1 MTSAARASLAVM
13 VLLAAGRLEAQSLR
27 GQVTDATTLGLPGVV
42 VTVAA
47 AGQPAREVVTDDTG
61 GYRLEGLAPGSTTV
75 SFRAINFASRSE
87 TLTLQTGQVHVV
99 DATLEIALTADVTVV
114 GSRAFRNL
122 ADIEDPRLSLVGVA
136 RAASEGAV
144 TPAELRVRPVLR
156 AGEVL
161 ETVPGLVVSQHTGEG
176 KANQYYLR
184 GFNLDHGTDFATT
197 VAGLPMNLPTHAHG
211 HGYTDTNFLIP
222 ELIGGIQ
229 FSKGPYDASRGD
241 FTTAGAASVRYLN
254 VLDRPIG
261 SLSTG
266 EQGWTRAL
274 AATSPAV
281 GPGHLLVAAEVAR
294 VDGPWSRPDDY
305 RRLNGVARYSVKTP
319 RQAWSVMAL
328 AYSGR
333 WNGTDQIPARAIDS
347 GLLSRFDGVDRT
359 TGGATTRTALVG
371 EWQRSHG
378 RRSTSATVSAQR
390 YDLDLFSNFTYFLD
404 DPVNGDQFHQ
414 ADRRW
419 IGAARLT
426 EQGLARGWGR
436 PIEWRVGLEG
446 RRDAI
451 GLVGIYRT
459 AARRRLATVREDA
472 VDQTSGA
479 AFVSA
484 EVALASKLRAELG
497 LRGDL
502 FHFDV
507 TAGVAENSGRETAA
521 LVSPK
526 GGLVVGPW
534 KGTEF
539 YGNAG
544 LGFHS
549 NDARGATLTIDPS
562 SGEAAD
568 RVTPLVRAT
577 GGEVGVRTVFVPRT
591 QLTVAAWTLGLES
604 EQLFVGDAGTTAA
617 GRPSR
622 RSGLEVSIYSR
633 IRPWLL
639 ADADVAWTRSR
650 FSDDAPEGNRI
661 PGAVGVVADAGL
673 TVTPA
678 RRLFGALRLRAFG
691 PRALVEDGTESS
703 RATHIVNARLGLRL
717 AKSLALVADAF
728 NLFDAAGSDID
739 YFYAS
744 RLPGEP
750 EGGVDDRH
758 FHPAVP
764 RAFRLMLST
773 TW

>member
-1 MTSAARASLAVM
+1 MTSAV
-13 VLLAAGRLEAQSLR
+13 LAAFAVIALQAVPVDAQTVQGR
-27 GQVTDATTLGLPGVV
+27 VTDATALGLPGVV
-42 VTVAA
+42 VTAAA
-47 AGQPAREVVTDDTG
+47 AGQPTRETVTDDTG
-61 GYRLEGLAPGSTTV
+61 AYRFDGLTPGPITLL
-75 SFRAINFASRSE
+75 FRAVQFATRSR
-87 TLTLQTGQVHVV
+87 TLDVQAGRTHVV
-99 DATLEIALTADVTVV
+99 DATLEIALAADVTVI

-122 ADIEDPRLSLVGVA
+122 ADVDDPRRSLVGVA

-161 ETVPGLVVSQHTGEG
+161 EAVPGLVVSQHTGEG

-197 VAGLPMNLPTHAHG
+197 VAGLPINLPTHAHG

-222 ELIGGIQ
+222 ELVGGIQ

-254 VLDRPIG
+254 ALDRPIASFG
-261 SLSTG
+261 SG

-274 AATSPAV
+274 AAASPRV

-305 RRLNGVARYSVKTP
+305 RRLNGLARYAVRSP
-319 RQAWSVMAL
+319 RQAWSVTAL

-333 WNGTDQIPARAIDS
+333 WNGTDQIPARAVDG
-347 GLLSRFDGVDRT
+347 GLLGRFDGLDQT
-359 TGGATTRTALVG
+359 TGGATSRTAVVG

-378 RRSTSATVSAQR
+378 RRATSATASVQR

-419 IGAARLT
+419 IGALRVT

-436 PIEWRVGLEG
+436 PIEWRIGLEG
-446 RRDAI
+446 RHDAI
-451 GLVGIYRT
+451 GLVGLYRT
-459 AARRRLATVREDA
+459 VGRRRLSTVREDA

-479 AFVSA
+479 AFASA
-484 EVALASKLRAELG
+484 EVELAPKLRLEAG

-507 TAGVAENSGRETAA
+507 AAGVAENSGRETAA

-534 KGTEF
+534 RGTEL

-544 LGFHS
+544 FGFHS
-549 NDARGATLTIDPS
+549 NDARGATITVDPAT
-562 SGEAAD
+562 GARAD

-577 GGEVGVRTVFVPRT
+577 GGEVGLRTVSVPRT
-591 QLTVAAWTLGLES
+591 QITLAAWTLALDS
-604 EQLFVGDAGTTAA
+604 EQLFVGDAGTTSA

-622 RSGLEVSIYSR
+622 RSGLEASVYSR
-633 IRPWLL
+633 LTPWLL

-650 FSDDAPEGNRI
+650 FSDEAPEGQRI
-661 PGAVGVVADAGL
+661 PGAVGVVADAGV
-673 TVTPA
+673 TVMPR

-691 PRALVEDGTESS
+691 PRALVEDGSRSS
-703 RATHIVNARLGLRL
+703 RATRLVNARAGLQLR
-717 AKSLALVADAF
+717 KGLALVADAF

-764 RAFRLMLST
+764 RTLRVMLAT